1 MSTNKFRVIPSV
13 EQLRQ
18 RDAVRLLEVRFG
30 HEVVVDALRE
40 EAASVRTHLIENS
53 PVDDDVDREDI
64 LRQIENGLE
73 KRLCA
78 MLRPSLRRVI
88 NATRS
93 E

>member
-40 EAASVRTHLIENS
+40 EAASVRTHLIES
-53 PVDDDVDREDI
+53 R
-64 LRQIENGLE
+64 
-73 KRLCA
+73 A
-78 MLRPSLRRVI
+78 
-88 NATRS
+88 
-93 E
+93 